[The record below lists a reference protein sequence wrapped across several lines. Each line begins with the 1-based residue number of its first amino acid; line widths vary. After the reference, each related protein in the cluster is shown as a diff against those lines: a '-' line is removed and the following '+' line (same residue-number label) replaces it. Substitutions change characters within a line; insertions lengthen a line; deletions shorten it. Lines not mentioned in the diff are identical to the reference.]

1 MNFESIIFD
10 IDGTLW
16 NSLPLVAEAYNTQ
29 LRAEGLDSHCITAED
44 MAPHFGKVTEEFAD
58 GLFPRIPPEVRYPL
72 MERCLA
78 REVAYLRTQEC
89 RVGFPGVTE
98 TIAQLAKKHRLFIV
112 SNCQLGYP
120 DVCIEKLGLTPYIEG
135 HLCFEETGTRKG
147 LTLQTLIRKHNIGS
161 CVYVGDTQGDCSA
174 AAEAGMPFI
183 FCPYGFGKAENY
195 WAKIDRFADLLS
207 L

>member
-1 MNFESIIFD
+1 MNCESVIFD

-29 LRAEGLDSHCITAED
+29 LREEGLEAHSITVED

-58 GLFPRIPPEVRYPL
+58 GLFPNIPQEIRYPL

-78 REVAYLRTQEC
+78 REVTYLRTQEC
-89 RVGFPGVTE
+89 RVGFPKVRE
-98 TIAQLAKKHRLFIV
+98 TMAELAQKHRLFIV
-112 SNCQLGYP
+112 SNCQIGYP

-135 HLCFEETGTRKG
+135 HLCFEETRTRKG
-147 LTLQTLIRKHNIGS
+147 QTILTLIQRHNIGS
-161 CVYVGDTQGDCSA
+161 CVYVGDTQGDYTASQ
-174 AAEAGMPFI
+174 EAGIPFI
-183 FCPYGFGKAENY
+183 FCSYGFGNAEGY
-195 WAKIDRFADLLS
+195 WAKIDHFEELLS

>member
-1 MNFESIIFD
+1 MNCDSVIFD

-29 LRAEGLDSHCITAED
+29 LREEGLEAHSITVED

-58 GLFPRIPPEVRYPL
+58 GLFPNIPQEIRYPL

-78 REVAYLRTQEC
+78 REVTYLRTQEC
-89 RVGFPGVTE
+89 RVGFPKVRE
-98 TIAQLAKKHRLFIV
+98 TMAELAQKHRLFIV
-112 SNCQLGYP
+112 SNCQIGYP

-147 LTLQTLIRKHNIGS
+147 QTILTLIQRHNIGS
-161 CVYVGDTQGDCSA
+161 CVYVGDTQGDYTASQ
-174 AAEAGMPFI
+174 EAGIPFI
-183 FCPYGFGKAENY
+183 FCSYGFGNAEGY
-195 WAKIDRFADLLS
+195 WAKIDHFEELLS